1 MMMMMMMGTT
11 MMVIIMIMM
20 IDISSSFTGNNDN
33 DCDGHARGIDNV
45 DENEMITMSLNI
57 IGQSFSFL
65 CCPKSLQS
73 CQSKL

>member
-1 MMMMMMMGTT
+1 
-11 MMVIIMIMM
+11 MIMM
-20 IDISSSFTGNNDN
+20 IDNSSSFTGNYDN

-45 DENEMITMSLNI
+45 DENEMITMSLNTI

-65 CCPKSLQS
+65 RCPKSLQS